1 MNLINYLAWQRKDI
15 LLNMILPN
23 QLTVLRI
30 ILTPVFYL
38 LFRTGEPLFVQIS
51 MGVYIVAAFTDW
63 YDGWLARKFNYITEW
78 GKFLDPLADK
88 ILNSAAFFAFV
99 YLDILPLWM
108 VVIIVIRDFFITG
121 LRAVADYQNIS
132 FVTRKS
138 AKWKTFMQMVFIN
151 YLLFVYTFSIT
162 SSIYVGNESIF
173 KLLMD
178 ENLIYYTMSFVTIL
192 TFYTG
197 IEYICKNIVLI
208 KKMFNYE
215 T

>member
-1 MNLINYLAWQRKDI
+1 
-15 LLNMILPN
+15 MILPN

-51 MGVYIVAAFTDW
+51 MGVYIVAVFTDW